1 MTHKQVRKE
10 SMRVFQELA
19 TLLHNFQD
27 CHDNILTYYQ
37 GIVAVWVLQYS
48 VQNWSMANKILA
60 VF

>member
-27 CHDNILTYYQ
+27 CNDNILTYYQ
-37 GIVAVWVLQYS
+37 GIIAVWVLQYS
-48 VQNWSMANKILA
+48 VQN
-60 VF
+60 